1 MIKLLLL
8 LTSINTV
15 ASQLC
20 LKRGVAQLGGI
31 KSISDLPRFAMLAAF
46 SPWILTSL
54 TLQVAGYVMWM
65 VVVTREKLGVAV
77 AFAGAFFYI
86 LTTASAWYFYDEA
99 PTIVQA
105 TGIALIIA
113 GVICLALP
121 ATGS

>member
-1 MIKLLLL
+1 MVKLLLL

-20 LKRGVAQLGGI
+20 LKRGVGLLGGI
-31 KSISDLPRFAMLAAF
+31 KSIPDLPRFALLAAT

-65 VVVTREKLGVAV
+65 MVVTREKLGIAV
-77 AFAGAFFYI
+77 AFSGAFFYV
-86 LTTASAWYFYDEA
+86 LMALSAWYFYDET
-99 PTIVQA
+99 PTMIQTA
-105 TGIALIIA
+105 GIALIIV

-121 ATGS
+121 MTGP